1 MWINDLVQMKS
12 TLLFKDLFS
21 FQVVFDKESHVRS
34 WEKFLY
40 TFSWF
45 PSKLYPTSL
54 RILAYIQMAVKTL
67 VSYKRAWFTSRI
79 ASRTK
84 DYFYHKFR
92 CTSFLTYREQ
102 LWNWHLEQHVFNQR
116 KYLLIASNN
125 HNLGRFES
133 LVNLKK
139 RQNKTTKSRP
149 KNNTLNWWQ
158 TGRNSC
164 PLLEES
170 ILKSKTSFLHY
181 FC

>member
-1 MWINDLVQMKS
+1 M
-12 TLLFKDLFS
+12 
-21 FQVVFDKESHVRS
+21 FQIKTATVFNLNNNS
-34 WEKFLY
+34 
-40 TFSWF
+40 
-45 PSKLYPTSL
+45 SK
-54 RILAYIQMAVKTL
+54 VKTL
-67 VSYKRAWFTSRI
+67 VSYKRAWCTSRI
-79 ASRTK
+79 ASQTK

-170 ILKSKTSFLHY
+170 ILKSKTSFFALFLLKSSPTRKQRNNLFDDKSAVFNNY
-181 FC
+181 TA

>member
-1 MWINDLVQMKS
+1 MEVGVFLEPDLIRF
-12 TLLFKDLFS
+12 LLLQKGM
-21 FQVVFDKESHVRS
+21 FQIKTATVFNLNNNSIR
-34 WEKFLY
+34 LQ
-40 TFSWF
+40 
-45 PSKLYPTSL
+45 SKN
-54 RILAYIQMAVKTL
+54 
-67 VSYKRAWFTSRI
+67 SRELQARLI
-79 ASRTK
+79 YVTDCK
-84 DYFYHKFR
+84 PDHKFR

-102 LWNWHLEQHVFNQR
+102 LWNWHLKQHVFNQR

-133 LVNLKK
+133 FVNLKK

-164 PLLEES
+164 HLLEES